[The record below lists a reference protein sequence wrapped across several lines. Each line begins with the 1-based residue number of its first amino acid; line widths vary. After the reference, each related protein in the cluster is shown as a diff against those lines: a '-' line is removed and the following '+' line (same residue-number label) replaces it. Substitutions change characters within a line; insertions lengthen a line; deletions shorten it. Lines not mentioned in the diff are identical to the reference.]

1 MAAHRQQSRRCD
13 INRVSA
19 ERYSLYD
26 VRAASDRTADND
38 GNIVSDTLVAE
49 PLVNACERKLYRN
62 AYVIADTCR
71 SRAGAAS
78 VAVDGD
84 DVRAASRDTGS
95 DSRNVMYRRYL
106 YDDRLLPVGGFLQR
120 ENKLAEILD
129 GIDIVVR
136 SRGNS
141 VSALGYHTGPGYF
154 FVYLHTREVSADT
167 RLSTLTH
174 LYLDSGA
181 GVEVLLEHAETSG
194 SYLAYRV
201 GAVLVEILVQTAF
214 AGVVVGSQLLSRSRK
229 GLMRVLRNGA
239 E

>member
-1 MAAHRQQSRRCD
+1 
-13 INRVSA
+13 
-19 ERYSLYD
+19 
-26 VRAASDRTADND
+26 
-38 GNIVSDTLVAE
+38 
-49 PLVNACERKLYRN
+49 
-62 AYVIADTCR
+62 
-71 SRAGAAS
+71 
-78 VAVDGD
+78 
-84 DVRAASRDTGS
+84 
-95 DSRNVMYRRYL
+95 MYRRYL

-154 FVYLHTREVSADT
+154 FVYLHTWEVSADT

-229 GLMRVLRNGA
+229 GLLGVKLPNEVTDYIA
-239 E
+239 ENITGTSSSRYGLCLNSALPFSS